1 LRARWKEISN
11 GKRWFQIRS
20 TKPEIRIKCKC
31 SDFKSLFLVCFFE
44 FRICFGF
51 LNSSDLF
58 VSGCAGLGF
67 MERKTLILTASEV
80 LSCLDPDEV
89 FRVVEET
96 FRDAGLGRTIL
107 PPKLFM
113 YLPGEGHND
122 FMFAG
127 PASVPSV
134 KAVGVK
140 IVTGYKNNP
149 EKFNLPHILA
159 VMVLTDPENGYPL
172 ALFDGTHLTT
182 FRTGA
187 MIAVAAK
194 YLARSDSEILAIIG
208 AGTQGRSAA
217 KALSRTFSFREI
229 HLQDINSRAG
239 EEFGEEIGPLLKLPI
254 RLSSQAKE
262 AVEGA
267 DIIVTVT
274 SSEGEFVQD
283 EWIKPGSFIASVGS
297 YPELE
302 PALPKSVE
310 KLVVDDRTQA
320 RYRGEL
326 WKGYERGEFTDSM
339 IYAELGEV
347 VCGRKKGRETRNE
360 RTLACL
366 TGVGTLDV
374 AVARQVYER
383 ALKRKLGL
391 WVSLW

>member
-1 LRARWKEISN
+1 M
-11 GKRWFQIRS
+11 
-20 TKPEIRIKCKC
+20 
-31 SDFKSLFLVCFFE
+31 D
-44 FRICFGF
+44 
-51 LNSSDLF
+51 
-58 VSGCAGLGF
+58 
-67 MERKTLILTASEV
+67 RKTLILSASEV
-80 LSCLDPDEV
+80 LSCLDQEEV
-89 FRVVEET
+89 FSVVEET
-96 FRDAGLGRTIL
+96 FRETGLGRTIL

-122 FMFAG
+122 FLFAG
-127 PASVPSV
+127 PASVPSA

-140 IVTGYKNNP
+140 IVTGYRGNP
-149 EKFNLPHILA
+149 EKFGLPHILA

-187 MIAVAAK
+187 MTAVAAK
-194 YLARSDSEILAIIG
+194 YLARPDSGILAVIG
-208 AGTQGRSAA
+208 AGTQGRSTAR
-217 KALSRTFSFREI
+217 ALSRIFSFREI
-229 HLQDINSRAG
+229 RIHDLHSPAG
-239 EEFGEEIGPLLKLPI
+239 KKFGEEMGPLLKLSI

-274 SSEGEFVQD
+274 SSEGEFVRD
-283 EWIKPGSFIASVGS
+283 EWIKPGAFIASVGS

-302 PALPKSVE
+302 PALPKNVG

-326 WKGYERGEFTDSM
+326 WKGYERGEFTDGM
-339 IYAELGEV
+339 IYAELGEIV
-347 VCGRKKGRETRNE
+347 GGKKKGRETRDE

-374 AVARQVYER
+374 AVARRVYDI
-383 ALKRKLGL
+383 ALVRNLGS